1 MIQAIIVDDMPAQRR
16 NLINL
21 LNENHPEIKIVQEC
35 NNADEGMEAIS
46 KHHPALVFLDVEM
59 PGKTGFELVAEL
71 KETAYNLDIIFTTA
85 HEQYALQAIKA
96 SALDFLLKP
105 VSENDLREALAKLD
119 RKKTKDQVRPGESTI
134 AQQIQILLQQN
145 TNNPFRKIALPTLTG
160 FVFVNVN
167 DIVRCEADNVYT
179 TFHMADK
186 TTIVV
191 SKTLKDCEELLP
203 ERNFFRI
210 HHSHLINMKYIKE
223 YMKGEGGAVKMTVD
237 DTSIPVS
244 RNKKDEFLARMKNL

>member
-1 MIQAIIVDDMPAQRR
+1 MINAVIIDDDTHCRESLLHLIASEFHHINLIAECKSAAEGKEAII
-16 NLINL
+16 N
-21 LNENHPEIKIVQEC
+21 
-35 NNADEGMEAIS
+35 S
-46 KHHPALVFLDVEM
+46 KPDLVFLDVEM

-71 KETAYNLDIIFTTA
+71 HEAAYNLDIIFTTA

-105 VSENDLREALAKLD
+105 IGESDLREALAKLD
-119 RKKTKDQVRPGESTI
+119 RKRSRDQVS
-134 AQQIQILLQQN
+134 QQIQILLQQN
-145 TNNPFRKIALPTLTG
+145 TNNPFRKIALPTQTG
-160 FVFVNVN
+160 FVFVNVA

-203 ERNFFRI
+203 EPNFFRV
-210 HHSHLINMKYIKE
+210 HHSHLINMRFMKE
-223 YMKGEGGAVKMTVD
+223 YVKGEGGALKMINDNTA
-237 DTSIPVS
+237 IPVS
-244 RNKKDEFLARMKNL
+244 RNKKDEFLIRMKHL